1 MTPTVQGETLVY
13 RQDGQDLL
21 LPVDTVAW
29 FAWLET
35 ASTFS
40 FVSET
45 GRFTARREQAGHK
58 RGGWYW
64 KAYRKQHGKLSSRY
78 LGKSETV
85 TLARLQTVAQA
96 LADALV
102 ETAPDT
108 DADAAVLP
116 AQAAAQRLRSDALT
130 PLLATKLH
138 RPLLRANLVRRP
150 HLAERLTQG
159 VMGPLT
165 LVSAPAGFGKTTLL
179 AQWLAESGMPVAWL
193 SLEPGDNEPVRF
205 LSYLI
210 AALQTLDP
218 HLGAEALTLL
228 QMPQQARTETVLTML
243 TNDVGSYGHDG
254 GDFVLILDD
263 YHVIDA
269 KPVDLAL
276 TFLVEHLPPQM
287 HLIIATREDPLLPLA
302 RLRAR
307 GELTELR
314 AADLRFTPS
323 EAAEFLNSV
332 MGLNL
337 SPGNIAAL
345 EDRTEGW
352 IAGLQLAALSMRGRE
367 DIPEFIRAFTGD
379 HRYILD
385 YLVEEVLTRQPEPVR
400 SFLLQTAILDRLS
413 GLLCDAVTGQEKGNV
428 RLEALEHGN
437 FFVVALDD
445 TRHWYRYHHLF
456 AEVLSAHLLAE
467 QPDQV
472 ATLHRRAS
480 EWYERHGS
488 AVDAIRHA
496 LSACDFAR
504 AADLVEL
511 GVLAMLRSR
520 QEATLLDWLKVLPDE
535 VLRCRPVLSVA
546 YAHVLLSSGEREGV
560 EERLRDAERWLDT
573 TAEMR
578 GLASAPAAT
587 MVVVDEEEFGH
598 LPATIAIARAGLA
611 LTRGD
616 VQGTVTY
623 ARRALDLAPE
633 DAHLT
638 RGSAAALLGLAS
650 WTSGDLEAAHRSYAD
665 GIASLQKAGN
675 ISDSL
680 GCAIAVADIQMVQ
693 GRLHEVMHTYERAL
707 QRALEQGT
715 PPLRGTADMYVGMS
729 GLHRERNDLHTATQ
743 HLLRSKE
750 LGEHTGLPQNRY
762 RWCVAMA
769 RIREAQG
776 DLNSALDLL
785 GEAERLY
792 VGDFSPNVRPIAA
805 SVSRVWV
812 AQGNVG
818 EALDWV
824 RERGLSVS
832 DEPSYLRE
840 FEHITLAR
848 VLLARSTSNR
858 ADRSIHEAVGL
869 LERLLQAAE
878 EGERTG
884 SVIEILVL
892 QALAHQRQGDI
903 PAALRPLSQ
912 ALSLAEPEGY
922 VRMFV
927 DEGPPMALLL
937 EAAAKHGIAP
947 NYVRHLL
954 TAFGCASDSTPV
966 KQGLIEPLSE
976 RELEVLRL
984 LATGLNGPEI
994 ARELVVSLNTMRTHT
1009 KNIYSKLGVND
1020 RRAAVRR
1027 AKELDLF
1034 S

>member
-1 MTPTVQGETLVY
+1 
-13 RQDGQDLL
+13 
-21 LPVDTVAW
+21 
-29 FAWLET
+29 
-35 ASTFS
+35 
-40 FVSET
+40 
-45 GRFTARREQAGHK
+45 
-58 RGGWYW
+58 
-64 KAYRKQHGKLSSRY
+64 
-78 LGKSETV
+78 
-85 TLARLQTVAQA
+85 
-96 LADALV
+96 
-102 ETAPDT
+102 
-108 DADAAVLP
+108 
-116 AQAAAQRLRSDALT
+116 
-130 PLLATKLH
+130 
-138 RPLLRANLVRRP
+138 
-150 HLAERLTQG
+150 
-159 VMGPLT
+159 
-165 LVSAPAGFGKTTLL
+165 
-179 AQWLAESGMPVAWL
+179 
-193 SLEPGDNEPVRF
+193 
-205 LSYLI
+205 
-210 AALQTLDP
+210 
-218 HLGAEALTLL
+218 
-228 QMPQQARTETVLTML
+228 
-243 TNDVGSYGHDG
+243 
-254 GDFVLILDD
+254 
-263 YHVIDA
+263 
-269 KPVDLAL
+269 
-276 TFLVEHLPPQM
+276 M
-287 HLIIATREDPLLPLA
+287 HLVIATREDPLLPLA
-302 RLRAR
+302 RLRAQ

-332 MGLNL
+332 MGLTL
-337 SPGNIAAL
+337 SPGDIAAL

-367 DIPEFIRAFTGD
+367 DIPEFIQAFTGN

-385 YLVEEVLTRQPEPVR
+385 YLVEEVLTHQPEPVR

-413 GLLCDAVTGQEKGNV
+413 GSLCDAVTGQEKGNV

-496 LSACDFAR
+496 LAAADFAR

-535 VLRCRPVLSVA
+535 VLRRRPVLSVA
-546 YAHVLLSSGEREGV
+546 YAHVLLASGEREGV

-573 TAEMR
+573 TAEMH
-578 GLASAPAAT
+578 GLASVPAAT

-611 LTRGD
+611 LTRDD
-616 VQGTVTY
+616 VQGTVSY

-638 RGSAAALLGLAS
+638 RGSAAGLLGLAS
-650 WTSGDLEAAHRSYAD
+650 WTSGDLEAAHQSYAD

-675 ISDSL
+675 ISDAL

-693 GRLHEVMHTYERAL
+693 GRLHEAMHTYERAL

-715 PPLRGTADMYVGMS
+715 PTLRGTADMYVGMS
-729 GLHRERNDLHTATQ
+729 GLHRERNDLQTATQ

-776 DLNSALDLL
+776 DLNSTLDLL
-785 GEAERLY
+785 HEAERLY

-818 EALDWV
+818 EALDWA

-832 DEPSYLRE
+832 GELSYLHE

-848 VLLARSTSNR
+848 VLLAWSTSNR
-858 ADRSIHEAVGL
+858 TDRSTHEAVGL

-878 EGERTG
+878 EGKRTG

-892 QALAHQRQGDI
+892 QALANLLQGDI
-903 PAALRPLSQ
+903 PAALVPLQQ
-912 ALSLAEPEGY
+912 ALTLAEPEGY

-927 DEGPPMALLL
+927 DEGPAMALLL
-937 EAAAKHGIAP
+937 QAAAKHGIAP
-947 NYVRHLL
+947 NYVHHLL
-954 TAFGCASDSTPV
+954 TAFGSAEDRTPV

-994 ARELVVSLNTMRTHT
+994 ARELVISLNTMRTHT

-1027 AKELDLF
+1027 AKELALF

>member
-1 MTPTVQGETLVY
+1 VTPI
-13 RQDGQDLL
+13 
-21 LPVDTVAW
+21 
-29 FAWLET
+29 
-35 ASTFS
+35 
-40 FVSET
+40 
-45 GRFTARREQAGHK
+45 
-58 RGGWYW
+58 
-64 KAYRKQHGKLSSRY
+64 
-78 LGKSETV
+78 
-85 TLARLQTVAQA
+85 
-96 LADALV
+96 
-102 ETAPDT
+102 
-108 DADAAVLP
+108 
-116 AQAAAQRLRSDALT
+116 
-130 PLLATKLH
+130 LATKLYLPRL
-138 RPLLRANLVRRP
+138 RPNVVSRPRLL
-150 HLAERLTQG
+150 ERLNEG
-159 VMGPLT
+159 LHRKLT
-165 LVSAPAGFGKTTLL
+165 LIAAPAGFGKTTLVS
-179 AQWLAESGMPVAWL
+179 AWVEAIARPTAWL
-193 SLEPGDNEPVRF
+193 SLDEGENDPAQF
-205 LSYLI
+205 LAYLV
-210 AALQTLDP
+210 AALQTIVAP
-218 HLGAEALTLL
+218 LGEGLLGVLQSSQPPPPEAILTALL
-228 QMPQQARTETVLTML
+228 NEITTLPDQ
-243 TNDVGSYGHDG
+243 
-254 GDFVLILDD
+254 FVLVLDD

-269 KPVDLAL
+269 KPVDMAL
-276 TFLVEHLPPQM
+276 TYLVEHLPPQM
-287 HLIIATREDPLLPLA
+287 HLVIATREDPLLPLA

-332 MGLNL
+332 MGLTL
-337 SPGNIAAL
+337 SPGDIAAL

-385 YLVEEVLTRQPEPVR
+385 YLVQEVLTRQPEPVR

-413 GLLCDAVTGQEKGNV
+413 GSLCDAVTGQQKGNV

-456 AEVLSAHLLAE
+456 AEVLSVHLLAE

-480 EWYERHGS
+480 AWYERHGS

-496 LSACDFAR
+496 LAAADFAR
-504 AADLVEL
+504 TADLVEL
-511 GVLAMLRSR
+511 GVLAMLRNR

-560 EERLRDAERWLDT
+560 EERLRDAERWLDP

-611 LTRGD
+611 LVRGD

-623 ARRALDLAPE
+623 ARRALDLAPD

-638 RGSAAALLGLAS
+638 RGSAAGLLGLAS

-665 GIASLQKAGN
+665 GIASLHKAGN
-675 ISDSL
+675 ISDAL
-680 GCAIAVADIQMVQ
+680 GLAIAVADIQMVQ
-693 GRLHEVMHTYERAL
+693 GRLHVAMRTYERAL
-707 QRALEQGT
+707 QRALEQGI
-715 PPLRGTADMYVGMS
+715 PPLRGTADMYVGIS
-729 GLHRERNDLHTATQ
+729 GLHRERNDLHAATQ

-776 DLNSALDLL
+776 DLDGALDLL
-785 GEAERLY
+785 HEAEHLY
-792 VGDFSPNVRPIAA
+792 VGDFFPYVRPLAA

-812 AQGNVG
+812 AQGNGG
-818 EALDWV
+818 EALDWA

-840 FEHITLAR
+840 FEHITLVR
-848 VLLARSTSNR
+848 VLLARSTS
-858 ADRSIHEAVGL
+858 DRTDHSLLEAMGL
-869 LERLLQAAE
+869 LERLLHAAE
-878 EGERTG
+878 EGKRTG

-892 QALAHQRQGDI
+892 QALANLLQGDI
-903 PAALRPLSQ
+903 PAALVPLKQ
-912 ALSLAEPEGY
+912 ALTLAEPEGY

-927 DEGPPMALLL
+927 DEGQPMALLL

-954 TAFGCASDSTPV
+954 TAFGSAEDRTPV

-1027 AKELDLF
+1027 AKELDVF
-1034 S
+1034 